1 LAAKVTGMAGKSE
14 KWTVFITGKAQKQY
28 AQLPPDI
35 SSSFAVLAAELET
48 DGPARANWRN
58 YGRLKGKKGEYHHC
72 HLNSGKPRYV
82 AVWMVADREV
92 RLMEI
97 RYVGTHEKAPYRHIR

>member
-1 LAAKVTGMAGKSE
+1 MSE
-14 KWTVFITGKAQKQY
+14 KPETWTVLMSGKARKQHG
-28 AQLPPDI
+28 QLPPDI
-35 SSSFAVLAAELET
+35 SSPFEVLVAELKA

-82 AVWMVADREV
+82 AVWMVTDREV

-97 RYVGTHEKAPYRHIR
+97 RYVGTHEKAQYRHVR